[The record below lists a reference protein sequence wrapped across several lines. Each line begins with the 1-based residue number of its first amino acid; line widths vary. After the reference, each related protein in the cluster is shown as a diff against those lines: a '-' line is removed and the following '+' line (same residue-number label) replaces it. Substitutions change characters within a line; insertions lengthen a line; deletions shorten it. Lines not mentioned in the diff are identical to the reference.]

1 MTTQAEL
8 VQRVSALAPLFA
20 ANAETAERERKP
32 VDAVM
37 EAVNASDAY
46 RYFVPKKYGGHE
58 FGLDGFMQ
66 IGMALGA
73 GCLSTAWVT
82 TFCMEHNWLLSLFD
96 QPAQDDL
103 FGSVPYI
110 VAPGALSPN
119 GVAAPVD
126 GGYSLSGRWQW
137 GTGVMHA
144 DWVLLG
150 ALVPDTASAQPQ
162 MSMLAVPVGDIRI
175 VDTWRVAGMAGTGSN
190 DIEATEVFVPAHR
203 AVDLALLRDGRSP
216 GAALHN
222 SPLYRLPMLPFLA
235 LTAAA
240 PAIGAALRAVD
251 LFKERLAERLVYGA
265 GGKQL
270 DKPLAQARLGHATAQ
285 AEMARGSLL
294 RLAGEVSAWG
304 SRAEPSK
311 PISIEER
318 ARVRLQVSHAVHQAR
333 DLVNTIVEASG
344 ASAQFLDS
352 PLQRIQRDL
361 NTLSCHTV
369 FDQDTGGELYG
380 RLLLGLTPNAPI

>member
-8 VQRVSALAPLFA
+8 VAKVSALAPLLA
-20 ANAETAERERKP
+20 ENAETAERDRKP
-32 VDAVM
+32 VDGVM
-37 EAVNASDAY
+37 EAVSDSDAY

-58 FGLDGFMQ
+58 FGLDGFMH
-66 IGMALGA
+66 IGMALGE

-82 TFCMEHNWLLSLFD
+82 TFCMEHNWLLALFD

-103 FGSVPYI
+103 FGSAPFI
-110 VAPGALSPN
+110 VAPGALAPN

-150 ALVPDTASAQPQ
+150 ALIGGAPDGPPQ
-162 MSMLAVPVGDIRI
+162 MSMFALPVEDIRI
-175 VDTWRVAGMAGTGSN
+175 VDTWHVAGMAGTGSN

-203 AVDLALLRDGRSP
+203 CVDLSLLRDGRSP
-216 GAALHN
+216 GAALHT
-222 SPLYRLPMLPFLA
+222 SALYRLPMMPFLA

-240 PAIGAALRAVD
+240 PAVGAAQKAVA
-251 LFKERLAERLVYGA
+251 LFKERLAERVVFGA

-270 DKPLAQARLGHATAQ
+270 DKPLAQARLGHAMADAQ
-285 AEMARGSLL
+285 MARAALL
-294 RLAGEVSAWG
+294 RLADEVSAWG
-304 SRAEPSK
+304 DRDEPC
-311 PISIEER
+311 PVAER
-318 ARVRLQVSHAVHQAR
+318 ARLRLEISHTVHQSR
-333 DLVNTIVEASG
+333 NLVNSVVEASG
-344 ASAQFLDS
+344 ASAQFLNS

-380 RLLLGLTPNAPI
+380 RILLGLEPNAPV

>member
-8 VQRVSALAPLFA
+8 VAKVSALAPLLA

-32 VDAVM
+32 VDGVM
-37 EAVNASDAY
+37 EAVRDSDAY
-46 RYFVPKKYGGHE
+46 RYFVPKKYGGFE

-66 IGMALGA
+66 IGMALGE

-82 TFCMEHNWLLSLFD
+82 TFCMEHNWLLALFD

-103 FGSVPYI
+103 FGNAPFI
-110 VAPGALSPN
+110 VAPGALAPN

-150 ALVPDTASAQPQ
+150 AVVAGPSNAKPQ
-162 MSMLAVPVGDIRI
+162 MSMFALPVEDIRV
-175 VDTWRVAGMAGTGSN
+175 VDTWRVAGMVGTGSN

-203 AVDLALLRDGRSP
+203 CVDLSLLRDGRSP
-216 GAALHN
+216 GAVLHD

-240 PAIGAALRAVD
+240 PAIGAAQRAVA
-251 LFKERLAERLVYGA
+251 LFQERLAERVVYGA

-270 DKPLAQARLGHATAQ
+270 DKPLAQARLGHAMAAAQ
-285 AEMARGSLL
+285 MARASLL
-294 RLAGEVSAWG
+294 RLANEVSAFG
-304 SRAEPSK
+304 DQDEPC
-311 PISIEER
+311 PVTER
-318 ARVRLQVSHAVHQAR
+318 ARLRLQISHAVHLAR
-333 DLVNTIVEASG
+333 DLVNSVVEASG
-344 ASAQFLDS
+344 ASAQFTHN

-380 RLLLGLTPNAPI
+380 RVLLGLEPNAPI